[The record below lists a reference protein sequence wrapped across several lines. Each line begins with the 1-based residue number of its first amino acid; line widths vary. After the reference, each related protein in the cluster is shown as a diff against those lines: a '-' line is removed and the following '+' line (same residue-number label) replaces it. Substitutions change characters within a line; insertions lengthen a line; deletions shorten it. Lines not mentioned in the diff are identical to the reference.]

1 MLLVVLSCGVVV
13 VWGVVSFDI
22 FVVEGVL
29 LWVICMFCHVSVIMT
44 AVFCVI
50 CSLLMFVVDASGDHN
65 VQGYSSMGLVMA
77 LYVASNIS
85 FFPIWS
91 R

>member
-1 MLLVVLSCGVVV
+1 MGNMYVLSCKCWMLGVHPVA
-13 VWGVVSFDI
+13 
-22 FVVEGVL
+22 
-29 LWVICMFCHVSVIMT
+29 IMT